1 VIHVLFWLAATL
13 PFTNANVHS
22 QSAAAGL
29 EPVFRALVSHHP
41 EAAWIAYS
49 VPAVREPRLGC
60 EFVGRDGWSGTG
72 VVHLEPPDRAIVL
85 FRVAANAVE
94 RIRVLSPDCEIDAGG
109 VSVDWLTGVSPA
121 QSVALLAGYA
131 NGRNLTENSAV
142 AAIAMHADPAADPV
156 LDGFAA
162 PSQPEALRNRAMRWL
177 GSARGRH
184 GLETLKNLLAN
195 QTAPD
200 VRRQAID
207 AIGGSHEPEAQQ
219 IILAT
224 ARGDRDARVRA
235 QAVSQL
241 SRERLPNL
249 AAVLGGIAE
258 GDADSEVQKRAVSS
272 LASLSDGAGVPELI
286 RLVKASKNADVRKQ
300 AMRALGR
307 AHDERAEAFLE
318 EFLR

>member
-1 VIHVLFWLAATL
+1 MIHLLFWLAATL

-85 FRVAANAVE
+85 FRVAGNTVE
-94 RIRVLSPDCEIDAGG
+94 RIRALSPDCEIDAGG
-109 VSVDWLTGVSPA
+109 LAVHWLTDVSPA
-121 QSVALLAGYA
+121 QSIALLANYA
-131 NGRNLTENSAV
+131 NERNLTENSSV
-142 AAIAMHADPAADPV
+142 AAIAMHADPAADSV
-156 LDGFAA
+156 LDGLSA

-184 GLETLKNLLAN
+184 GLETLKTLLAN

-200 VRRQAID
+200 VRRQAIN
-207 AIGGSHEPEAQQ
+207 AIGASREPEAQQ
-219 IILAT
+219 ILLTA
-224 ARGDRDARVRA
+224 ARGDRDARVRS

-241 SRERLPNL
+241 SRQPIPNL
-249 AAVLGGIAE
+249 AGVLGAIAE
-258 GDADSEVQKRAVSS
+258 SDSDSEVSKRAVNS
-272 LASLSDGAGVPELI
+272 LASLSDGTGVPELI
-286 RLVKASKNADVRKQ
+286 RLVKSSKSADVRKE

-307 AHDERAEAFLE
+307 AHDERATAFLE
-318 EFLR
+318 QVLR